1 MIVWDF
7 VAGGSKVCC
16 SALFI
21 IPVFHSFVVL
31 HDWWKSQTV
40 PDAIKCR
47 ALAVFVYSC
56 KSKWPWGYIILLLL
70 LFGDDIW
77 VWAHGKEERGGEPQ
91 FGGSGNGRYNNF
103 YRTIIT
109 INKGGLPSLKYVA
122 KQYKY
127 SPTCLQIFEIREE
140 KEKWLFHSNGNRIE
154 AFLFIS
160 FVCFLRQLWQSFCPS
175 QKAPLIAFQTNCL
188 RKMFCFNTRVRD

>member
-1 MIVWDF
+1 MMMW
-7 VAGGSKVCC
+7 
-16 SALFI
+16 L
-21 IPVFHSFVVL
+21 
-31 HDWWKSQTV
+31 
-40 PDAIKCR
+40 
-47 ALAVFVYSC
+47 
-56 KSKWPWGYIILLLL
+56 YIHQISHQYTEGKIHKKRKQKTNMNSYDCLLVH
-70 LFGDDIW
+70 FGDDIW

-127 SPTCLQIFEIREE
+127 SPMCLQIFEIRAE

-188 RKMFCFNTRVRD
+188 RKMFCFNTKVRD